1 MKAED
6 RLRLGFGIYIH
17 WPFCQAKCPYC
28 DFNSHVSDTIDETR
42 WRAAY
47 LSELAR
53 VHSET
58 SENIVTSVFFGGG
71 TPSLMSAEL
80 VSSVIAEIRRLW
92 RTSNDLEISL
102 EANPTSSEA
111 EKFQLFSQAGVNRL
125 SMGIQALNDA
135 DLVKLGRLHTVD
147 EAQTAFETARD
158 AFERVSFDLIY
169 ARQDQTVSGWENELR
184 RATDM
189 AVDHLSLYQLTIEPG
204 TAFGARFDAGKLAG
218 LPSDD
223 RGADMY
229 EVTQDVTEAAGLFA
243 YETSNHSGTD
253 SQSRHNLIYWRG
265 GDYAG
270 IGPGAHGRLS
280 LGDDRYA
287 TSTTLA
293 PTVWLRSVETTG
305 TGEIER
311 IIITPEDQLIEYA
324 MMSLRLSEGMDLDLM
339 ATFPRYDQILA
350 RIEKLQETGYLKSNA
365 GRVVVQPEYRILL
378 NAVLRELLL

>member
-80 VSSVIAEIRRLW
+80 VSSIIAEIRRLW

-125 SMGIQALNDA
+125 SMGIQALNNA

-169 ARQDQTVSGWENELR
+169 ARQDQTVSDWENELR

-280 LGDDRYA
+280 LSDDRYA

-293 PTVWLRSVETTG
+293 PTAWLRSVETTG
-305 TGEIER
+305 TGEVER
-311 IIITPEDQLIEYA
+311 TIITPEDQLIEYA

-339 ATFPRYDQILA
+339 ATFPRYDQMLA